1 MKVKEIIFEDFVN
14 YKRPCMFIGTCRC
27 DWKCCIE
34 NANCKC
40 QNAGISRY
48 PDIIVEDERIIKLY
62 LDNPITHA
70 VVFGGLEPLLQFEE
84 VIEFI
89 RKFRKCSNDDVV
101 IYTGYFPEEIEKEVN
116 LLKIFPN
123 IVMKF
128 GRFRPDE
135 SPHFDEVLGV
145 DLPNREQFGMKIS

>member
-14 YKRPCMFIGTCRC
+14 YKRPSMFIGTCQC

-48 PDIIVEDERIIKLY
+48 PDIIVEDEKLIELY

-84 VIEFI
+84 VVGFI
-89 RKFRKCSNDDVV
+89 RKFRQYSDDDVV
-101 IYTGYFPEEIEKEVN
+101 IYTGYFPEEIEDQVSA
-116 LLKIFPN
+116 LKNFPN

-128 GRFRPDE
+128 GRFRPNE
-135 SPHFDEVLGV
+135 SSHFDDVLGV
-145 DLPNREQFGMKIS
+145 DLPNKEQFGVRL

>member
-14 YKRPCMFIGTCRC
+14 YKRPSMFIGTCQC

-48 PDIIVEDERIIKLY
+48 PDIIVEDEKLIELY

-84 VIEFI
+84 VVGFI
-89 RKFRKCSNDDVV
+89 RKFRQYSDDDVV
-101 IYTGYFPEEIEKEVN
+101 IYTGYFPEEIEGQVSA
-116 LLKIFPN
+116 LKNFPN

-128 GRFRPDE
+128 GRFRPNE
-135 SPHFDEVLGV
+135 SSHFDDVLGV
-145 DLPNREQFGMKIS
+145 DLPNREQFGVRL

>member
-14 YKRPCMFIGTCRC
+14 YKRPSMFIGTCRC

-34 NANCKC
+34 NADCKC

-48 PDIIVEDERIIKLY
+48 PDITVEDEKLIGLY
-62 LDNPITHA
+62 LENPITHA

-84 VIEFI
+84 VVGFI

-101 IYTGYFPEEIEKEVN
+101 IYTGYFPEEIEDQVSV
-116 LLKIFPN
+116 LKNYPN

-128 GRFRPDE
+128 GRFRPNE
-135 SPHFDEVLGV
+135 PPHFDEVLGV
-145 DLPNREQFGMKIS
+145 DLPNKEQFGMRL